1 MEAFKGVL
9 QPFQGVLEAFEG
21 VFKGVLE
28 AFEHGPS
35 IILRMDRKH
44 NYFTEFNENIPC
56 YGKVLFRRGLPAVCT
71 S

>member
-9 QPFQGVLEAFEG
+9 QLFQGVLEAFEG

-35 IILRMDRKH
+35 IILRMDRKQL
-44 NYFTEFNENIPC
+44 F
-56 YGKVLFRRGLPAVCT
+56 YGV
-71 S
+71 